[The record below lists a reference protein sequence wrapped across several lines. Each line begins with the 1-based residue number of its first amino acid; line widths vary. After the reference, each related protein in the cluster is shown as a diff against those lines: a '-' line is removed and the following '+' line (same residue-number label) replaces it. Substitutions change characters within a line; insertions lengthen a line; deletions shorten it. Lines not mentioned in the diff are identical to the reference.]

1 LPLYLGVYGRR
12 ISMKGFDFEE
22 ERIKTEIAKLGA
34 KRVLLQMPEGLKQEG
49 PRLAKII
56 EKTGALPI
64 ISADPCYGA
73 CDLATAEAESLGVD
87 LIVHFGHSKLM
98 KHEHVPTVYVE
109 ARATIT
115 VVEVLEKAIPLL
127 SKYGKIGLATTVQ
140 HVQTL
145 DEARELLVRA
155 GKTVVVGDA
164 GRVTYSGQVTG
175 CDYSNV
181 RSVVNGVDA
190 FLFIGGGRF
199 HALGIALST
208 SKPTII
214 ADPYENKAY
223 SINED
228 AQKVL
233 KQRYACIEEAGHAK
247 TFGVLIGLKIGQKRF
262 NEALKIKE
270 TAEKIGKT
278 AFLFAAKE
286 LSPEALMNFPSVDA
300 YVNTACPRIA
310 LEAPSKFLKPVL
322 TTNEFMVVA
331 GETSWENLLKNGL
344 FEN

>member
-1 LPLYLGVYGRR
+1 
-12 ISMKGFDFEE
+12 MKGFDFEE
-22 ERIKTEIAKLGA
+22 ERIKQKIVKFGA
-34 KRVLLQMPEGLKQEG
+34 KSVLLQMPEGLKQEG

-64 ISADPCYGA
+64 ISFDPCYGA
-73 CDLATAEAESLGVD
+73 CDLATVEAESLGVD

-98 KHEHVPTVYVE
+98 KHEQVPIIYVE
-109 ARATIT
+109 TRATIT
-115 VVEVLEKAIPLL
+115 VTEVVEKAIPLL
-127 SKYGKIGLATTVQ
+127 SKYDKIGLVTTVQ
-140 HVQTL
+140 HVHTL
-145 DEARELLVRA
+145 DAVREILVRD

-164 GRVTYSGQVTG
+164 GRMPYSGQVIG

-181 RSVVNGVDA
+181 KSVANGVDV

-199 HALGIALST
+199 HALGIALNT

-214 ADPYENKAY
+214 ADPYENTAY
-223 SINED
+223 SITED
-228 AQKVL
+228 AKRVL

-247 TFGVLIGLKIGQKRF
+247 TFGILIGLKIGQKRLD
-262 NEALKIKE
+262 EALKIKE
-270 TAEKIGKT
+270 TAEKNGKT
-278 AFLFAAKE
+278 AFLFAVRE
-286 LSPEALMNFPSVDA
+286 LSPETFMEFPSIDA

-322 TTNEFMVVA
+322 TINEFMVVA
-331 GETSWENLLKNGL
+331 GESSWENLLKNGL